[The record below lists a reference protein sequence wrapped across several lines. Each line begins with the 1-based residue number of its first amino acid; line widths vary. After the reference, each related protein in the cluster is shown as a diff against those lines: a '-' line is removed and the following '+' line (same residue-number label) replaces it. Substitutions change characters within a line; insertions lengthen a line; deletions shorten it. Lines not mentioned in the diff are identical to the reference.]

1 MVYVWMICMMHS
13 NFLKKHIY
21 ILPKLSL
28 GAYLWLA
35 GSPISPMFSA
45 ANQISVNPLL
55 SSLPKY
61 TDACYFAPA
70 CTCVFL
76 PERRHGSIEY

>member
-1 MVYVWMICMMHS
+1 MMHS
-13 NFLKKHIY
+13 NIFKKHIY

-28 GAYLWLA
+28 GDYLWLV
-35 GSPISPMFSA
+35 GSPISPMCSA
-45 ANQISVNPLL
+45 ANQIFVNPLL

-61 TDACYFAPA
+61 TDACYFAPV

-76 PERRHGSIEY
+76 LQRRHGSIEY